1 MMKLTA
7 LISLLPLTAVAFTPR
22 SLQTRSATNGGLK
35 MSDTP
40 ASTAAADNGLVD
52 LAVDANPVFGYFDPL
67 KLAEQEFWGQSSE
80 ATIGFL
86 RQSEIKHGRV
96 AMAAFVGYWVQSN
109 WHFPWANTLAGDSF
123 PSIDLSPEQ
132 QWDATPLNAR
142 LQILSVIGLLEIWDE
157 YGGGNNN
164 PHYMRG
170 RQPGKYPSF
179 QSFRN
184 NVHFVFDLY
193 DPFNLNKK
201 MSEKKK
207 AERLV
212 MEINNGRLAML
223 GIFGFLVADAIPGAV
238 PLLNTIAQPYEGNV
252 MIPFGADTS
261 IEQSSII
268 GTLSFT
274 GFLAVANAGATRVR
288 GEQKLAAE
296 AAAIAATEA
305 EAAAVIAA
313 KEAAIAAAEA
323 AAVAKVEAEARV
335 AAEAVAAAAAA
346 EAGEKETGEED
357 TPAAESE
364 EDKPAEEATPEDEG
378 SSSGT
383 DL

>member
-1 MMKLTA
+1 M
-7 LISLLPLTAVAFTPR
+7 
-22 SLQTRSATNGGLK
+22 G
-35 MSDTP
+35 
-40 ASTAAADNGLVD
+40 
-52 LAVDANPVFGYFDPL
+52 
-67 KLAEQEFWGQSSE
+67 
-80 ATIGFL
+80 
-86 RQSEIKHGRV
+86 
-96 AMAAFVGYWVQSN
+96 
-109 WHFPWANTLAGDSF
+109 
-123 PSIDLSPEQ
+123 
-132 QWDATPLNAR
+132 
-142 LQILSVIGLLEIWDE
+142 
-157 YGGGNNN
+157 
-164 PHYMRG
+164 
-170 RQPGKYPSF
+170 
-179 QSFRN
+179 
-184 NVHFVFDLY
+184 
-193 DPFNLNKK
+193 
-201 MSEKKK
+201 
-207 AERLV
+207 
-212 MEINNGRLAML
+212 EINNGRLAML

-296 AAAIAATEA
+296 AAS
-305 EAAAVIAA
+305 VIAA